1 MAIKVNTVNQ
11 ALLRLECD
19 RADIGNFNTTQNIVQ
34 AWGLRAFQIDTNQ
47 VFRDV
52 FDKYDGALAFAG
64 GAYYKTVNDK
74 KEWTNMIVWGCPNM
88 GLSNDN
94 RYLTILAKNIG
105 NGDITEAEKLVFYF
119 WILNK

>member
-19 RADIGNFNTTQNIVQ
+19 RNDIGNFGDGKNVV
-34 AWGLRAFQIDTNQ
+34 ADWGIKAYQIDTNQ
-47 VFRDV
+47 VFRNV
-52 FDKYDGALAFAG
+52 YDKYDGALAFAG
-64 GAYYKTVNDK
+64 GAYYKTVNGK
-74 KEWTNMIVWGCPNM
+74 KEWTNMTVWGNPNM
-88 GLSNDN
+88 GLGNDN

-105 NGDITEAEKLVFYF
+105 SHSIWTAEKLVFYF